1 MTVPHWPKFPLVS
14 ETEKAWRGAAESRL
28 LRRVEGSKMAA
39 AEEDCPGVTEAD
51 QELEELLESKSL

>member
-1 MTVPHWPKFPLVS
+1 MAP
-14 ETEKAWRGAAESRL
+14 RSRL

-39 AEEDCPGVTEAD
+39 AEDDRGVVAEAD